1 LRFEFGDYSLDVCR
15 HELWRGPDLV
25 GIEPQVFDLLVCL
38 IENRHR
44 VVTKNDLI
52 ASVWRGR
59 SVSESTLSTRITAAR
74 KAIGDDGQR
83 QNLIRTVPRRG
94 VRFIGTVRECAR
106 TAYQGDGS
114 SEVPTATSPKVPQSN
129 SLILPEKPS
138 IAVLP
143 FTNLGEDRETDY
155 FADGVVEDIIT
166 ALAHVPRLFVVSRNS
181 TFTYKGRPADIRT
194 VGRELGVRYVLE
206 GSVRRSGDRVR
217 VTGQLIDAFDGT
229 HLWAERFDGRL
240 EDIFDLQDEITS
252 RVVGA
257 IAPRLEAAE
266 IERSRRNRPES
277 LDAYDLYLRALAPVR
292 EMTREASDE
301 ALALVDLAL
310 EIDPNYAAAAGLGA
324 WAYTLRVA
332 QNWPMDRQAEE
343 RRGMELGLKAVQ
355 KGGNDSEALAAG
367 GYALAALGEALHEGL
382 SAIERAIGLNPNSA
396 MALSH
401 AG

>member
-1 LRFEFGDYSLDVCR
+1 MRFEFGDYSLDVCR

-52 ASVWRGR
+52 ASVWGGR
-59 SVSESTLSTRITAAR
+59 SVLELTLSTRITAAR

-114 SEVPTATSPKVPQSN
+114 SEAPTATSPKVPQSN

-181 TFTYKGRPADIRT
+181 TFTYKGRPADVRT

-355 KGGNDSEALAAG
+355 KGGNDFG
-367 GYALAALGEALHEGL
+367 GARRGRLC
-382 SAIERAIGLNPNSA
+382 SCRIGRGVA
-396 MALSH
+396 R
-401 AG
+401 GVECD